1 MSHQARPGIC
11 QEGMQLAST
20 IYIYF
25 TLWES
30 SRNEI
35 LAAPY
40 THYIEDQAKT
50 TFIIELASVISDIT
64 RFDHLVPVG
73 LERQGTS
80 NKTTVW

>member
-1 MSHQARPGIC
+1 
-11 QEGMQLAST
+11 MQLAST